1 MSMRVYIETYGC
13 QMNKLDSENV
23 CAILAADGFDVV
35 EDMTTA
41 DVILFNTCGVREHAE
56 QRIKG
61 RITELHA
68 LRKHNPG
75 VFFGIIGC
83 MAQRLQDELL
93 SDDVRLVAGPDMYR
107 KLPSMIRLALN
118 GVVVDTVLSADET
131 YETVKPLRTS
141 KVSAWIAITRG
152 CNNYCSYCIV
162 PYVRGRE
169 RSIPAVRI
177 IDEIRCLRKGGWR
190 EVTLLGQNVNSY
202 RDGDVDF
209 AGLLRRVSDTGIDWI
224 RFLTSH
230 PKDLSADI
238 IEVMAERDNICP
250 HLHLPLQSGSDRI
263 LEAMNRRYTVSRY
276 LDIIEMARGKIPRIS
291 ITTDLIFGF
300 PGETAEDFEATLKVM
315 ETVGFNFAFIYR
327 YSERKGTKAYS
338 MNNAV
343 PEGIRIER
351 LKKAVALQN
360 SITYK
365 NNKDYIG
372 SDVTMLVNNPSKD
385 GAGWFGFS
393 ETGIPV
399 VFATDKRDV
408 RAGSFVTVR
417 IESTTGASL
426 VGKAL

>member
-1 MSMRVYIETYGC
+1 
-13 QMNKLDSENV
+13 
-23 CAILAADGFDVV
+23 
-35 EDMTTA
+35 
-41 DVILFNTCGVREHAE
+41 
-56 QRIKG
+56 
-61 RITELHA
+61 
-68 LRKHNPG
+68 
-75 VFFGIIGC
+75 
-83 MAQRLQDELL
+83 
-93 SDDVRLVAGPDMYR
+93 
-107 KLPSMIRLALN
+107 
-118 GVVVDTVLSADET
+118 
-131 YETVKPLRTS
+131 
-141 KVSAWIAITRG
+141 
-152 CNNYCSYCIV
+152 
-162 PYVRGRE
+162 
-169 RSIPAVRI
+169 
-177 IDEIRCLRKGGWR
+177 
-190 EVTLLGQNVNSY
+190 
-202 RDGDVDF
+202 
-209 AGLLRRVSDTGIDWI
+209 
-224 RFLTSH
+224 
-230 PKDLSADI
+230 
-238 IEVMAERDNICP
+238 
-250 HLHLPLQSGSDRI
+250 
-263 LEAMNRRYTVSRY
+263 
-276 LDIIEMARGKIPRIS
+276 
-291 ITTDLIFGF
+291 
-300 PGETAEDFEATLKVM
+300 M